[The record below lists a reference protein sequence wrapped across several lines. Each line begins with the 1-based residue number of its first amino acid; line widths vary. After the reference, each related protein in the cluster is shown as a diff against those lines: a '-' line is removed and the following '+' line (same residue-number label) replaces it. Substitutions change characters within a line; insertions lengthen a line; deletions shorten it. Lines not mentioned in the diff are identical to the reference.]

1 MKLNGKLVLTRKVGD
16 SVVFCHNGRTLAT
29 VTLARIDKDR
39 VRMAVEAPTDVGI
52 WRSEIAPPE
61 VDKKQEAAA

>member
-1 MKLNGKLVLTRKVGD
+1 MLVLTRKVGEA
-16 SVVFCHNGRTLAT
+16 VVIQCNGRTLAT
-29 VTLARIDKDR
+29 VKVACIDKDR
-39 VRMAVEAPTDVGI
+39 MRLAIDAPGDVGI